1 MPWPCYF
8 FGLIFLIFDAG
19 IGAGLESM
27 TVDRVNRLP
36 NINPKVWWSCIFWC
50 PHFPLRHIRLDFSL
64 YSQVETFAEAR
75 DCLLPMGITSE
86 NVAQRYGVT
95 RLEQDQAAVS
105 MTKVF
110 SVLSMYEKIIRKH
123 ELLICMIRL
132 SLTSELQLQQQLA
145 SSKKKSF
152 QFLQR

>member
-1 MPWPCYF
+1 MRYIP
-8 FGLIFLIFDAG
+8 
-19 IGAGLESM
+19 
-27 TVDRVNRLP
+27 
-36 NINPKVWWSCIFWC
+36 
-50 PHFPLRHIRLDFSL
+50 LDFSL